1 MSSIMTSSPEDF
13 LWQYS
18 WFFKDPL
25 SSCSGTR
32 QHIHSHIPLKH
43 ARKASIT
50 LLPIINLMPNDMN
63 CIFSTLKSV
72 SNLACSLGKPTI
84 KIFDQSLFWK
94 ASTVIQNKANPLI
107 MKIIVSLC
115 TFHTVMNL
123 LGAIGTIGENPGL
136 SNVLETIYKEN
147 SI

>member
-1 MSSIMTSSPEDF
+1 
-13 LWQYS
+13 
-18 WFFKDPL
+18 
-25 SSCSGTR
+25 
-32 QHIHSHIPLKH
+32 
-43 ARKASIT
+43 
-50 LLPIINLMPNDMN
+50 MN

-147 SI
+147 SVSHILKGKAVFRALRGHFIICQCLSTLIAEK